1 MSAEA
6 QAAVLAA
13 GEELTLGQF
22 AVMTVLANRADER
35 GIVSDYSLEDLA
47 ARCPL
52 TKRGIQNILGEVA
65 ARGCLHVLQKGSG
78 RGNLSTYQVVIPGE
92 ERMKLPDERVKEPDG
107 KVEVARPNGAPKDAP
122 SEAVESKEVQSV
134 NQSARARQAEFAEE
148 LRDAEVPDQLLADGK
163 ALLRE
168 GRKVDGKLVTG
179 REMAVAVAG
188 LAEFNRRLERDF
200 GVGANL
206 TSIVMRARDR
216 PSWAP
221 ADHVRLVG
229 IACEDPWWE
238 RRSKSRR
245 PTPNVIWGDRSFEN
259 VVQDAADRKAG
270 KGPKRYRGR
279 TR

>member
-1 MSAEA
+1 MSGALTTWA
-6 QAAVLAA
+6 IHRDDLSPSKKLILAA
-13 GEELTLGQF
+13 LCDESNNGGWVRLEKDDLVRTTGLGRATVYRLLKELREEAYLVEGKDREGFFIQLG
-22 AVMTVLANRADER
+22 
-35 GIVSDYSLEDLA
+35 
-47 ARCPL
+47 
-52 TKRGIQNILGEVA
+52 
-65 ARGCLHVLQKGSG
+65 
-78 RGNLSTYQVVIPGE
+78 
-92 ERMKLPDERVKEPDG
+92 
-107 KVEVARPNGAPKDAP
+107 VEVVGGEGVSLFDPASRSEITKSRGETEPPEKGAP
-122 SEAVESKEVQSV
+122 SEAVEPKEVQSV
-134 NQSARARQAEFAEE
+134 NQSARARQTEFAED

-168 GRKVDGKLVTG
+168 GRKVDGKIVTG

-188 LAEFNRRLERDF
+188 LAEFNRQLERDF

-221 ADHVRLVG
+221 ADHVRLVAL
-229 IACEDPWWE
+229 ACEDPWWE
-238 RRSKSRR
+238 RKNKNRR